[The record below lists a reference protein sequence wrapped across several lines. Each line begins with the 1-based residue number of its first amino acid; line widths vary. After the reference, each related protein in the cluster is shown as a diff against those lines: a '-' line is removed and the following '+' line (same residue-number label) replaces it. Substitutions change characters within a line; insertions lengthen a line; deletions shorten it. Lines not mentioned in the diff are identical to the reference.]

1 MKILKTGKLSPEGV
15 CLDNEGTVIVFGSNE
30 VLIFEGSEGSED

>member
-15 CLDNEGTVIVFGSNE
+15 CLDKGGVVVCGSNE
-30 VLIFEGSEGSED
+30 VLIFEDSEDSED